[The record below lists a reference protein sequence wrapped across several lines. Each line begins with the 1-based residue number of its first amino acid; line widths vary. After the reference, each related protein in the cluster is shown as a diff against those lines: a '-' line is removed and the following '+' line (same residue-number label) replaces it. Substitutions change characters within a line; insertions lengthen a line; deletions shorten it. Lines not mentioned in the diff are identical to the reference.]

1 MSKPKKKQLAVAV
14 APVAPVPPPTANKDS
29 PTLEGATYKPEYMQ
43 EREALTEFVGVDN
56 ARLVLDAFDAL
67 KEPGDAAYRQMLMDV
82 SDDALMQAAATIAAA
97 SLQKFVLDD
106 IWNAV
111 ERVRDELAKANR
123 FRYGG

>member
-1 MSKPKKKQLAVAV
+1 M
-14 APVAPVPPPTANKDS
+14 
-29 PTLEGATYKPEYMQ
+29 
-43 EREALTEFVGVDN
+43 
-56 ARLVLDAFDAL
+56 LDAFDAL